1 MKFFSLI
8 PLLISLFC
16 YAADRKPN
24 FIYIMVD
31 DAGYGDFSC
40 FGQKKFKTPS
50 VDRMAREGMKLTD
63 FYASSTVCAPSRA
76 SLMTGLHTGHG
87 YIRGNKEIKPEGQ
100 HPLPAKAETI
110 PEVLKSAGYVSGM
123 FGKWGLGFPGSEGDP
138 MNQGFDRFYGLNCQ
152 RQSHNFYP
160 THVWSDRN
168 KVELN
173 RKKYSHSLIADECL
187 KFIRKNKDNP
197 FFLLCSIHHSSRCDA
212 IPRGTN
218 RTLAQEISRF

>member
-1 MKFFSLI
+1 MRDLFLVLFFDNLSYSFQSLKLMKFFSLI

-123 FGKWGLGFPGSEGDP
+123 FGKCCGNIVIAECGFAGV
-138 MNQGFDRFYGLNCQ
+138 L
-152 RQSHNFYP
+152 
-160 THVWSDRN
+160 RN
-168 KVELN
+168 ILE
-173 RKKYSHSLIADECL
+173 
-187 KFIRKNKDNP
+187 
-197 FFLLCSIHHSSRCDA
+197 
-212 IPRGTN
+212 
-218 RTLAQEISRF
+218 